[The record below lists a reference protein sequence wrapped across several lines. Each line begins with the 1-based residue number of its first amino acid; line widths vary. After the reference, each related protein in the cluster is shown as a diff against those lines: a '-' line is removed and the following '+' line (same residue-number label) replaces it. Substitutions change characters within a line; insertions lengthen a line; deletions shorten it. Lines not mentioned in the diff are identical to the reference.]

1 MNQGRGLIR
10 DDSNREESG
19 CKGPLRMTGTGT
31 VGIGV
36 QWLHGSE
43 PFRLGR
49 WSQTLCG
56 GNYEKKAK
64 LGGGRKVE
72 IERVRLGQIGTGVE

>member
-56 GNYEKKAK
+56 GNHEKKAK
-64 LGGGRKVE
+64 LGGEKG
-72 IERVRLGQIGTGVE
+72 GN